1 LAGIIEGI
9 GGFIM
14 THVSPV
20 ALVTGGSR
28 GIGRGI
34 VLGLAKAGYDI
45 ALNYARNE
53 EAAREVAGKA
63 VEPGGECLLAQ
74 GDVAISADRG
84 RIMNAVRERY
94 GRLDLF
100 VSNAGIAPR
109 VRRDIL
115 ETTEES
121 YDEVLATNLKGPYF
135 LAQMVAREM
144 INLKKREREASPRI
158 VFVSSIS
165 ASVASVNRGEYCIS
179 KAGLSMTAQLFAVR
193 LAAEGIP
200 VFEIRPG
207 IIATDMTEKVKAK
220 YDPLIAE
227 GLVPQR
233 RWGTPEDVT
242 RVVVSI
248 ARGDMDFSTG
258 QVIEVG
264 GGFGLR
270 AL

>member
-1 LAGIIEGI
+1 MAHTPPI
-9 GGFIM
+9 
-14 THVSPV
+14 

-34 VLGLAKAGYDI
+34 VLGLAGVGYDI

-53 EAAREVAGKA
+53 EAAHEVAGK
-63 VEPGGECLLAQ
+63 VTDLGRDCLLIQ
-74 GDVAISADRG
+74 GDVALHRDREQMVSTAISH
-84 RIMNAVRERY
+84 Y
-94 GRLDLF
+94 GQIDLF

-109 VRRDIL
+109 ERRDIL

-121 YDEVLATNLKGPYF
+121 FEEVLAANLRGPYF
-135 LAQMVAREM
+135 LAQRVARQMME
-144 INLKKREREASPRI
+144 LRKREPVSKPRM

-165 ASVASVNRGEYCIS
+165 ATVASVNRGEYCIS

-193 LAAEGIP
+193 LAAEGIL
-200 VFEIRPG
+200 VFEVRPG
-207 IIATDMTEKVKAK
+207 IIATDMTEKVKAR
-220 YDPLIAE
+220 YDPLIAD

-233 RWGTPEDVT
+233 RWGTPEDVA
-242 RVVVSI
+242 RVVISI
-248 ARGDMDFSTG
+248 AHGDLDYSTG

-270 AL
+270 SL

>member
-1 LAGIIEGI
+1 
-9 GGFIM
+9 M
-14 THVSPV
+14 PYTTPV

-34 VLGLAKAGYDI
+34 VLGLAGAGYDI

-53 EAAREVAGKA
+53 EAAREVAAK
-63 VEPGGECLLAQ
+63 VSHQKQVCLHIQ
-74 GDVAISADRG
+74 GDVGLHADRE
-84 RIMNAVRERY
+84 RIVKAVMDRF

-100 VSNAGIAPR
+100 VSNAGIAPK
-109 VRRDIL
+109 VRKDLL
-115 ETTEES
+115 ETSEES
-121 YDEVLATNLKGPYF
+121 FDEVLGTNLKGPYF
-135 LAQMVAREM
+135 LGQMVAREM
-144 INLKKREREASPRI
+144 IHLRKRDPEARPRI
-158 VFVSSIS
+158 IFVSSIS

-193 LAAEGIP
+193 LAGEGIP

-220 YDPLIAE
+220 YDPLIAD

-233 RWGTPEDVT
+233 RWGTPEDVA

-248 ARGDMDFSTG
+248 ARGDLDFSTG

>member
-1 LAGIIEGI
+1 
-9 GGFIM
+9 M

-34 VLGLAKAGYDI
+34 VLGLARAGYDI

-53 EAAREVAGKA
+53 EAAREVAAKA
-63 VEPGGECLLAQ
+63 ANQKRLCLHVQ
-74 GDVAISADRG
+74 GDVALHADRE
-84 RIMNAVRERY
+84 RIIKTVMERY
-94 GRLDLF
+94 GRVDLF
-100 VSNAGIAPR
+100 VSNAGIAPK
-109 VRRDIL
+109 VRKDLL

-121 YDEVLATNLKGPYF
+121 FDEVLGINLKGPYF
-135 LAQMVAREM
+135 LGQRIAREM
-144 INLKKREREASPRI
+144 IQLRKREPEAKPRM
-158 VFVSSIS
+158 VFISSIS

-200 VFEIRPG
+200 VFEVRPG

-233 RWGTPEDVT
+233 RWGTPEDVA

>member
-1 LAGIIEGI
+1 
-9 GGFIM
+9 M
-14 THVSPV
+14 SHTTPV

-34 VLGLAKAGYDI
+34 VLGLAGAGYDI

-53 EAAREVAGKA
+53 EAAREVAAKISGQKRM
-63 VEPGGECLLAQ
+63 CLHIQ
-74 GDVAISADRG
+74 GDVALH
-84 RIMNAVRERY
+84 AVRERMIKAVMDRF

-100 VSNAGIAPR
+100 VSNAGIAPK
-109 VRRDIL
+109 VRKDLL

-121 YDEVLATNLKGPYF
+121 FDEVLATNLKGPYF
-135 LAQMVAREM
+135 LGQMVAREM
-144 INLKKREREASPRI
+144 ITLRKRDPEARPRI
-158 VFVSSIS
+158 IFVSSIS

-220 YDPLIAE
+220 YDPLIKD

-233 RWGTPEDVT
+233 RWGTPEDVA